1 MFSPDFT
8 EVYPKFFKVGKWLKK
23 IALHILFW
31 VLVVF
36 YFAWGFGL
44 DLNPV
49 KSILNALFFLPGHLI
64 MVYSLLYF
72 LVPKFLLNR
81 KYWQFFV
88 GLLVL
93 IGLCGLYTVFAQLS
107 LTGDPRLQGA
117 TFTVGRNVL
126 PFIHIAGIAAS
137 IKLLKFWYVQRKQT
151 VEAEQQ
157 RAVAELKLLK
167 AQLHPHFLFN
177 TLNNLYSHT
186 LEFSPKS
193 PEIVLRL
200 SALLRFMIYESN
212 NHRISLAQEVD
223 LLQNYISL
231 EKLRYGE
238 RLELSFSLKG
248 EIEKYQIAPLLLL
261 PFLENAF
268 KHGTSKQIDQCWIS
282 FDLSLNGSLLN
293 FKLINSIDP
302 VADKESKPGGGIGLS
317 NVMKRLEILYKG
329 KYRLE
334 KQQMKEVFI
343 INLELE
349 LELLEEQYVDS
360 LQFSNI
366 S

>member
-1 MFSPDFT
+1 MD
-8 EVYPKFFKVGKWLKK
+8 KWFKTIG
-23 IALHILFW
+23 LHILFW
-31 VLVVF
+31 ILVVL

-44 DLNPV
+44 GVQPL
-49 KSILNALFFLPGHLI
+49 KSILNAMFFVPGHLI

-72 LVPKFLLNR
+72 LVPKFLLTR
-81 KYWQFFV
+81 KYWQFFSGLVILV
-88 GLLVL
+88 G
-93 IGLCGLYTVFAQLS
+93 ICGIYTVVAQLS
-107 LTGDPRLQGA
+107 ITENQGFQGA

-126 PFIHIAGIAAS
+126 PFIHIAAIAGS
-137 IKLLKFWYVQRKQT
+137 IKLLKFWFIQKKYT
-151 VEAEQQ
+151 LEAEQQ
-157 RAVAELKLLK
+157 RTVAELQLLK

-212 NHRISLAQEVD
+212 THKISLAKELD

-238 RLELSFSLKG
+238 RLDLSVNITG
-248 EIEKYQIAPLLLL
+248 DIERFQIAPLLLL

-282 FDLSLNGSLLN
+282 LNLSLDGSLMK

-302 VADKESKPGGGIGLS
+302 LQNHDPSRQGGLGLKNS
-317 NVMKRLEILYKG
+317 IKRLEILYKG
-329 KYRLE
+329 TYELNTQKLE
-334 KQQMKEVFI
+334 EVYVI
-343 INLELE
+343 CLELQLEE
-349 LELLEEQYVDS
+349 LEDQYIDK
-360 LQFSNI
+360 LQLSKTL
-366 S
+366 

>member
-1 MFSPDFT
+1 MVRKLKT
-8 EVYPKFFKVGKWLKK
+8 VG
-23 IALHILFW
+23 LHILFW
-31 VLVVF
+31 ILIVL

-44 DLNPV
+44 DVDPV
-49 KSILNALFFLPGHLI
+49 KSILNGLFFLPGHLI

-72 LVPKFLLNR
+72 LVPQYLLHRRYWKFFLGI
-81 KYWQFFV
+81 FI
-88 GLLVL
+88 LV
-93 IGLCGLYTVFAQLS
+93 GLCGVYTVLAQLS

-117 TFTVGRNVL
+117 TFTVGRNIL
-126 PFIHIAGIAAS
+126 PFIHVAAIAAS
-137 IKLLKFWYVQRKQT
+137 IKLLKFWYLQRKQT

-157 RAVAELKLLK
+157 RTVAELKLLK

-200 SALLRFMIYESN
+200 SGLLRFMIYESN
-212 NHRISLAQEVD
+212 TSKISLAREVD

-238 RLELSFSLKG
+238 RLEFSESIVG
-248 EIEKYQIAPLLLL
+248 NMEKYQIAPLLLL

-268 KHGTSKQIDQCWIS
+268 KHGTGKQLDQCWIS
-282 FDLSLNGSLLN
+282 LDISLDGAQMN

-302 VADKESKPGGGIGLS
+302 VTDEVTGPGGLGLE
-317 NVMKRLEILYKG
+317 NLKKRLDILYNG
-329 KYRLE
+329 RYRLE
-334 KQQMKEVFI
+334 TQKLPEVFVV
-343 INLELE
+343 NFDLQ
-349 LELLEEQYVDS
+349 LELLQEQCKDK
-360 LQFSNI
+360 LQLNKLV
-366 S
+366 

>member
-1 MFSPDFT
+1 M
-8 EVYPKFFKVGKWLKK
+8 VKKLKT
-23 IALHILFW
+23 IGLHILFW
-31 VLVVF
+31 ILVVL

-44 DLNPV
+44 GVDPM
-49 KSILNALFFLPGHLI
+49 KSIFNAMFFLPGHI
-64 MVYSLLYF
+64 IIVYSMLYF

-81 KYWQFFV
+81 KYWQFFLGMVILV
-88 GLLVL
+88 G
-93 IGLCGLYTVFAQLS
+93 ICGIYTVLAELS
-107 LTGDPRLQGA
+107 LTTDPRLQGA
-117 TFTVGRNVL
+117 SFSVGRNIL

-137 IKLLKFWYVQRKQT
+137 IKLLKYWYVQRKQT
-151 VEAEQQ
+151 LEAEQQ
-157 RAVAELKLLK
+157 RTVAELKLLK

-193 PEIVLRL
+193 PEIVLKL

-212 NHRISLAQEVD
+212 SPRISLQKEID

-231 EKLRYGE
+231 EKLRYGD
-238 RLELSFSLKG
+238 RLELSISITG
-248 EIEKYQIAPLLLL
+248 DIEKYQIAPLLLL

-282 FDLSLNGSLLN
+282 FHLSLDGSLMK

-302 VADKESKPGGGIGLS
+302 ANKENHSQPGGLGLE
-317 NVMKRLEILYKG
+317 NVMKRLEILYRG
-329 KYRLE
+329 KYKLE
-334 KQQMKEVFI
+334 GRKLEEVYV

-349 LELLEEQYVDS
+349 LELLEEQYIDR
-360 LQFSNI
+360 LQLTNI
-366 S
+366 I

>member
-1 MFSPDFT
+1 MS
-8 EVYPKFFKVGKWLKK
+8 KWFKIIG
-23 IALHILFW
+23 LHILFW
-31 VLVVF
+31 ILVVF
-36 YFAWGFGL
+36 YFAWGFGM
-44 DLNPV
+44 DLHPV

-72 LVPKFLLNR
+72 LVPRYLLHR
-81 KYWQFFV
+81 KYWQFFLGV
-88 GLLVL
+88 FILV
-93 IGLCGLYTVFAQLS
+93 GLCGIYTVVAQLS

-117 TFTVGRNVL
+117 TFSVGRNIL
-126 PFIHIAGIAAS
+126 PFIHVAAIAAS
-137 IKLLKFWYVQRKQT
+137 IKLLKFWYIQRNQT
-151 VEAEQQ
+151 LKAEQQ
-157 RAVAELKLLK
+157 RTVAELKLLK

-177 TLNNLYSHT
+177 TLNNLYAHT

-193 PEIVLRL
+193 PEIVLKL

-212 NHRISLAQEVD
+212 THRISLAQEVD

-231 EKLRYGE
+231 EKLRYGD
-238 RLELSFSLKG
+238 RLDLSVSISG

-268 KHGTSKQIDQCWIS
+268 KHGTSRQIDQCWIS
-282 FDLSLNGSLLN
+282 FNLTMEGSVLR

-302 VADKESKPGGGIGLS
+302 LPQQKPFSTGGIGLS
-317 NVMKRLEILYKG
+317 NLMKRLEILYKG

-334 KQQMKEVFI
+334 RKKLHEI
-343 INLELE
+343 YLIDLELH
-349 LELLEEQYVDS
+349 LELLEEQYTDRLELS
-360 LQFSNI
+360 KI